1 MPYIAS
7 FYLDLLYVIL
17 IITALFILTY
27 AVISH
32 FYKKTEY
39 YCVTHLSYLQM
50 RLDKGRAGEY
60 YTYKYLR
67 SLSGT
72 RRFLFNCYL
81 PKDDGSTTEID
92 VIMIHES
99 GIYVFES
106 KNFSGWIFGTET
118 QPKWTQTLS
127 VGKGKSQKY
136 SFFNPIMQ
144 NKGHIKWLQTYL
156 ESTLSDISLK
166 SSLPFYS
173 FIVFSDRCTLKN
185 IKLTSDSHFV
195 INRYNIF
202 SAVSSQI
209 NKSGVILSQDKIELL
224 YEKLYPLSQ
233 ADNSLKMAHNE
244 NVQQKR
250 SISKSEA
257 TDTSTASADSES
269 ICPRCGGHLVLRT
282 ANKGKHIGQRF
293 YGCSNYP
300 RCRYTST
307 IDGQ

>member
-1 MPYIAS
+1 MSLSYRVTFLCNGCS
-7 FYLDLLYVIL
+7 KL
-17 IITALFILTY
+17 IIHQKVLYDTFFI
-27 AVISH
+27 
-32 FYKKTEY
+32 KKL
-39 YCVTHLSYLQM
+39 V
-50 RLDKGRAGEY
+50 
-60 YTYKYLR
+60 
-67 SLSGT
+67 
-72 RRFLFNCYL
+72 
-81 PKDDGSTTEID
+81 
-92 VIMIHES
+92 
-99 GIYVFES
+99 
-106 KNFSGWIFGTET
+106 
-118 QPKWTQTLS
+118 KW
-127 VGKGKSQKY
+127 
-136 SFFNPIMQ
+136 
-144 NKGHIKWLQTYL
+144 
-156 ESTLSDISLK
+156 
-166 SSLPFYS
+166 
-173 FIVFSDRCTLKN
+173 C
-185 IKLTSDSHFV
+185 
-195 INRYNIF
+195 
-202 SAVSSQI
+202 QI